1 MSEIGKAYIQIIP
14 SSQGLKGKL
23 TEIMDG
29 EATSAGRSAGSKIS
43 TALGGALKTAA
54 GVTAAAVSAATAAVG
69 SLAKAAVSS
78 YANYEQLAGGVDK
91 LFGAASVKVK
101 QYAED
106 AYKTSGLS
114 ANAYMET
121 ATGFAAALIK
131 SCGDNTYKAAD
142 LVEVAM
148 KSMSDNVNIFGSDM
162 QSVQNA
168 YQGFAKQNYTMLDNL
183 KLGYGGTKQEM
194 ERLIA
199 DANEYAESIGQ
210 IGNMS
215 IDSFADVVRAID
227 LIQQKQ
233 HIAGTTT
240 AEAMTTIEGSA
251 NATKAAWEN
260 VVTAIGRGDGIKDA
274 IKGLADSIFGD
285 GPDKGLLNQIIPR
298 IQVVME
304 GIGTFIEQAS
314 PFITEK
320 IPELINAVLPSILE
334 SAATLIEALAS
345 GLIAA
350 LPLIVNTA
358 SDIIMNLVDSLVAL
372 LPQIVEVGLQI
383 IVQLA
388 TGLAQALPELIPT
401 IVEVVIQIVQTLIDN
416 VGLLIDA
423 AIALITG
430 LTEGLIASMPILIDA
445 LPQLITSLVQ
455 ALIQNAP
462 QLLIV
467 GPQLIFALVQ
477 GILTS
482 IPELLASVPQVLG
495 ELVNTFKAEAPKL
508 LESGNEFIKQLVQGI
523 TNSIATLLEAGVNLV
538 SKLKDT
544 ITREAAKLI
553 ESGRQF
559 VMKAKEGFMQRV
571 HEAQAWGRDL
581 LQNFID
587 GIMSKFDALRS
598 TLESAADLVRSIL
611 GFSEPEIGPL
621 SNFHTFAPD
630 MMKLFAEGIRD
641 NTKLVTDQLR
651 SSFDFSDVIME
662 YAIPEGGFA
671 LPEVVQ
677 NQQVAAPAAD
687 NGEPIILNAYFGQE
701 RIDTI
706 IFEAIER
713 GKYRMGGRV

>member
-14 SSQGLKGKL
+14 SSEGLKGKL
-23 TEIMDG
+23 TDMMGG
-29 EATSAGRSAGSKIS
+29 EATTAGEKAGSTFASSMAKGIGNGAKI
-43 TALGGALKTAA
+43 AA
-54 GVTAAAVSAATAAVG
+54 AAVAVTAAAVAGVTKAFVDGAGQVAAYGDNIDKMSQKMGISAKGYQEWEAVMQHSGTSMETLKASMKTLANAVENGNGAFERLGITQEQIASMNNEELFNATITALQGVEDETERTYLAGQLLGRGATELGALLNTSAEDTQRMKDRVHELGGVMSDEAVKAAAQYQDSLQDMTTAFEGMKRGMLSEFLPSLTTVMDGLTEIFSGNSDKGLGMVNEGLSGFVDKMAEVIPKVLEVGTEIVVSLVSAIIDNLPQLIDAAVG
-69 SLAKAAVSS
+69 AIETLA
-78 YANYEQLAGGVDK
+78 
-91 LFGAASVKVK
+91 
-101 QYAED
+101 
-106 AYKTSGLS
+106 
-114 ANAYMET
+114 
-121 ATGFAAALIK
+121 
-131 SCGDNTYKAAD
+131 
-142 LVEVAM
+142 
-148 KSMSDNVNIFGSDM
+148 
-162 QSVQNA
+162 
-168 YQGFAKQNYTMLDNL
+168 QGIIDNL
-183 KLGYGGTKQEM
+183 PQ
-194 ERLIA
+194 
-199 DANEYAESIGQ
+199 
-210 IGNMS
+210 
-215 IDSFADVVRAID
+215 
-227 LIQQKQ
+227 
-233 HIAGTTT
+233 
-240 AEAMTTIEGSA
+240 
-251 NATKAAWEN
+251 
-260 VVTAIGRGDGIKDA
+260 
-274 IKGLADSIFGD
+274 
-285 GPDKGLLNQIIPR
+285 
-298 IQVVME
+298 
-304 GIGTFIEQAS
+304 
-314 PFITEK
+314 
-320 IPELINAVLPSILE
+320 
-334 SAATLIEALAS
+334 LIE
-345 GLIAA
+345 
-350 LPLIVNTA
+350 T
-358 SDIIMNLVDSLVAL
+358 
-372 LPQIVEVGLQI
+372 GLQI
-383 IVQLA
+383 ILQLA
-388 TGLAQALPELIPT
+388 TSLSEALPELIPT
-401 IVEVVIQIVQTLIDN
+401 IVEVVLQIVQTLIDN

-430 LTEGLIASMPILIDA
+430 LTEGIIASMPILIDA
-445 LPQLITSLVQ
+445 MPQLITSLVQ

-462 QLLIV
+462 QLLMV

-477 GILTS
+477 GILTC

-508 LESGNEFIKQLVQGI
+508 LESGNEFIRQLVQGI

-671 LPEVVQ
+671 VPEVAQ
-677 NQQVAAPAAD
+677 SQPVAAPAAD
-687 NGEPIILNAYFGQE
+687 NSEPIILNAYFGQE